1 MHMCF
6 MHQVTELL
14 STNGTQQMVEAQSE
28 HMNTRASTL
37 SARMKSDSLSLC
49 DKLRVTILR

>member
-1 MHMCF
+1 MCF